1 MCAASSIARHIVI
14 FLALFVA
21 AAHADPATLDCPL
34 RQLLLD
40 FSQRV
45 QPFRPVS
52 AFQAIADALNGAPEA
67 NNCSVS
73 PNPHLLQTKPTPSF
87 FPTHLAPSES
97 SALNVA
103 VDCSIGSDNQHADG
117 SPTRPFRT
125 LQAALSR
132 IRHLRLTSAAS
143 STRPAGISLGSGV
156 HYVQGTLHLTAAD
169 SNLTIIGH
177 SNSSFLSG
185 GVPVDSSSDPV
196 VWSRAVPPP
205 RPAFEQRVGT
215 RAAGQPLATHRVASS
230 SRRCFR
236 F

>member
-1 MCAASSIARHIVI
+1 MCGTAYIARHIVI
-14 FLALFVA
+14 FLALVVA
-21 AAHADPATLDCPL
+21 AAHADPTTLDCPL

-45 QPFRPVS
+45 QPFRPAS

-73 PNPHLLQTKPTPSF
+73 PNPHLLQTKPIPPFTPA
-87 FPTHLAPSES
+87 HSES

-117 SPTRPFRT
+117 SSTRPFRT
-125 LQAALSR
+125 LQAALSH
-132 IRHLRLTSAAS
+132 IRHLRSTSAAS
-143 STRPAGISLGSGV
+143 STHPAVISLGSGV
-156 HYVQGTLHLTAAD
+156 HYVQGTLLLTAAD

-185 GVPVDSSSDPV
+185 GVPVDSSSDPLI
-196 VWSRAVPPP
+196 WSRAVPPP

-215 RAAGQPLATHRVASS
+215 LAAGQPLPTPHRTVSI

-236 F
+236 V